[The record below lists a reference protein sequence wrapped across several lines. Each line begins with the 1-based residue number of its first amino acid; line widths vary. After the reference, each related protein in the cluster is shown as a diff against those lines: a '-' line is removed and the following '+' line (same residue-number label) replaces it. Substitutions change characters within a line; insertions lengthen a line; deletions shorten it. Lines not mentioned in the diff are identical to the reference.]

1 MLSSYSTEHTIY
13 WFQGRTRGG
22 AEVHGPPEGGT
33 NGGGSFNITSACISL
48 PQAIYILHSTLHC
61 IALHSPIL
69 KDSER
74 KKLYYD
80 SQQNPSK
87 LCLIKYCIKYP
98 CFPFWK
104 LMIFICGFS
113 AKVTHTFLASETT
126 EKWRCFK
133 GTSNMLLYKWRVTW
147 NYVCIPFKSLKKL

>member
-1 MLSSYSTEHTIY
+1 MYNVKQLLNWTHNLLISRAYKGGGWGARPPWGRHT
-13 WFQGRTRGG
+13 W
-22 AEVHGPPEGGT
+22 
-33 NGGGSFNITSACISL
+33 GGGSFNITSACFFL
-48 PQAIYILHSTLHC
+48 PQAIYNLHC

-113 AKVTHTFLASETT
+113 EKVTHTFLASETT

-147 NYVCIPFKSLKKL
+147 NYVCIPFKYKYMKK